1 MKFSWG
7 TGIAIVYALFVL
19 GMLGAVVA
27 SRRHDPGLV
36 QKDYYSLD
44 LNYQDRLDRK
54 QNAALLGDRLR
65 IGYEAPQGVIAIQ
78 FPLELGAPTGQ
89 IKLFR
94 SATLSDDRALDL
106 SPDARGR
113 MEIPAKNLQQGL
125 WNLEMEWEAGGKKY
139 FNDVQITVT
148 HA

>member
-1 MKFSWG
+1 MKCSWG

-19 GMLGAVVA
+19 GMLGAVFA

-78 FPLELGAPTGQ
+78 FPPELGARPAGSNCSARLRCPT
-89 IKLFR
+89 IAR
-94 SATLSDDRALDL
+94 SISRRTPEGEWKFPQRTCSRAYGTWKWNGRPVEKNILTTYK
-106 SPDARGR
+106 SP
-113 MEIPAKNLQQGL
+113 
-125 WNLEMEWEAGGKKY
+125 
-139 FNDVQITVT
+139 
-148 HA
+148 